1 MTIEMEIALVQEFIG
16 VIGLMAF
23 ALSGF
28 MEARRHMMDMGG
40 IFAVGFVTAFG
51 GGTVRDL
58 LLDQRPWF
66 WVSHDEYVLLVLIMA
81 AIALTPTMRLLSS
94 GASEKFILVADAL
107 GTGLFSVLGTFS
119 ALSAGVPMLPASI
132 IGVVTG
138 ISGGVLRDVLCNKI
152 PAVLE
157 QDRFYAVCPFLGCW
171 TFILLHRLELPHSL
185 AVLAG
190 SLMTVACRVLAIR
203 FNLHLPGLR

>member
-1 MTIEMEIALVQEFIG
+1 MTIEMEIVLVQDFIG

-28 MEARRHMMDMGG
+28 MEARRHKMDMGG

-66 WVSHDEYVLLVLIMA
+66 WVSHDEYVWLVLVMA
-81 AIALTPTMRLLSS
+81 AVALTPTMRLLSS
-94 GASEKFILVADAL
+94 GASEKCILIADAL
-107 GTGLFSVLGTFS
+107 GTGLFSVLGTYS
-119 ALSAGVPMLPASI
+119 ALTANVPLFPASI

-138 ISGGVLRDVLCNKI
+138 ISGGVLRDVLCNKV

-171 TFILLHRLELPHSL
+171 SFILLYKLEMSHSL

-190 SLMTVACRVLAIR
+190 LLMTVALRLLAMR